1 MELALASHSL
11 DTAKKGLS
19 LGLFFHFLSVKILK
33 GWHIYF
39 DFQKVERKKWKQALF
54 YRHLNFLEGQI

>member
-11 DTAKKGLS
+11 NTAKKGLS
-19 LGLFFHFLSVKILK
+19 LGLFSIFCQLK

-54 YRHLNFLEGQI
+54 